1 MILELTI
8 TLAKVLFIVGLTVG
22 FFAPVLTWVERKQS
36 AIMQDR
42 IGANRADIMGFTALG
57 LFHAIAD
64 AIKMFTK
71 EDFIPQGANRFLHTL
86 SPIIALIPA
95 ILTFAVVPFGGQ
107 YELWGTKINLVIS
120 DLDVGLLFVF
130 AIASIATYGY
140 VIAGWASNNNWSLLG
155 SMRTASQMISYEV
168 TMGLTIVGVLM
179 VYGTMKLT
187 EIGAAQEDFLN
198 WGDLYKDQDKKWSNI
213 MNIIVNNVFQTDDV
227 QLLTVLKNFFSK
239 RQDKIEDHKSS
250 KSHTGKRPPRFAPG
264 GQSTQMIVGA
274 DGSNDKIIL
283 GRSVNLYAAQKLR
296 RVYYSAFSPI
306 PDASA
311 VLPLK
316 PAPLIR
322 EHRLYQADWLL
333 RFYGFQLDEIL
344 EGTKDDM
351 LDMDHDP
358 KMAWALKNRHL
369 FPVDLNRADKNM
381 LLRVP
386 GLGAV
391 TVKKILSIRRY
402 ANLSWYDLVKMRLP
416 LNKLKPF
423 ITVNDYKPAIHIL
436 DSQNL
441 GLLLKE
447 PKQMELFGASE

>member
-8 TLAKVLFIVGLTVG
+8 TLAKILFIIGLTVG

-86 SPIIALIPA
+86 SPIIAVIPA

-179 VYGTMKLT
+179 VYGTLKLT

-198 WGDLYKDQDKKWSNI
+198 WGFFLQPVGFFMFLAASIAENKRIPFDAPEAESELVAGYFTEYSGLKFGMFFMAEFIEMVTIGAIVTILFFGAWHIPFLSSATLLSWFDFLGTNWATLVLMLIHIGVFFAKVIFFIWFQMTIRWTLPRFRYDQIMKLGWKILLPLSLANI
-213 MNIIVNNVFQTDDV
+213 LITGLVILIVN
-227 QLLTVLKNFFSK
+227 
-239 RQDKIEDHKSS
+239 
-250 KSHTGKRPPRFAPG
+250 
-264 GQSTQMIVGA
+264 
-274 DGSNDKIIL
+274 
-283 GRSVNLYAAQKLR
+283 
-296 RVYYSAFSPI
+296 
-306 PDASA
+306 
-311 VLPLK
+311 
-316 PAPLIR
+316 
-322 EHRLYQADWLL
+322 
-333 RFYGFQLDEIL
+333 
-344 EGTKDDM
+344 
-351 LDMDHDP
+351 
-358 KMAWALKNRHL
+358 
-369 FPVDLNRADKNM
+369 
-381 LLRVP
+381 
-386 GLGAV
+386 
-391 TVKKILSIRRY
+391 
-402 ANLSWYDLVKMRLP
+402 
-416 LNKLKPF
+416 
-423 ITVNDYKPAIHIL
+423 
-436 DSQNL
+436 
-441 GLLLKE
+441 
-447 PKQMELFGASE
+447 